1 MKILLTI
8 IMCSAV
14 SDTCLAPFT
23 FDKPYNSTYECMI
36 DGYTKSLEKTIEI
49 GKEAVNEYDIYIK
62 FMCEKDNKPLI

>member
-8 IMCSAV
+8 IICSGV
-14 SDTCLAPFT
+14 SDTCLQPFT
-23 FDKPYNSTYECMI
+23 FEPTYNSIYDCMVE
-36 DGYTKSLEKTIEI
+36 GYTKSLEKTIEI